1 MIDSRPIIL
10 VVDDTPDNITLVSSL
25 LKDEYKVKIAT
36 NGEKALKIART
47 SPPDL
52 ILLDVMMPV
61 MDGYE
66 TCRQLKMDDKLK
78 DIPVIF
84 LTAKAEVKDES
95 KGFELGA
102 VDYIVKPIS
111 PLILIARVKTH
122 LNLKQAKDFFVDK
135 NQYLEKEV
143 SRRIKEISLMQEVSI
158 MSMAALAEI
167 RDNETGYHIQRTKLY
182 VNLLANLLKENV
194 KYSKLLNQENID
206 LITISAPLHDI
217 GKIGI
222 HDNILLKPGKLT
234 KEEFEIMKTHASLG
248 KEAIERAETLIDK
261 SETFLKFAK
270 EIAGSHHERWD
281 GNGYPNG
288 LKGEEIPISARI
300 MAVADVYDALISK
313 RVYKEAFSNDEAVK
327 IIADEAGKQFN
338 PEIVNI
344 FIENKEKFRE
354 ISERYKEF

>member
-1 MIDSRPIIL
+1 MADSRQVIL

-25 LKDEYKVKIAT
+25 LKDKYKVKIAT
-36 NGEKALKIART
+36 NGEKALKVARE

-52 ILLDVMMPV
+52 ILLDIMMPV

-78 DIPVIF
+78 NIPIIF
-84 LTAKAEVKDES
+84 LTAKAEIEDES

-111 PLILIARVKTH
+111 PAILIARVKTH
-122 LNLKQAKDFFVDK
+122 LNLKQVQDFFIDK
-135 NQYLEKEV
+135 NEYLEKEV
-143 SRRIKEISLMQEVSI
+143 SRRTKEIFLMQEVSI
-158 MSMAALAEI
+158 MSMASLAEI
-167 RDNETGYHIQRTKLY
+167 RDNETGYHIKRTKLY
-182 VNLLANLLKENV
+182 VNLLANLLKENL
-194 KYSKLLNQENID
+194 KYAGLLNQENID

-217 GKIGI
+217 GKVGI
-222 HDNILLKPGKLT
+222 SDNILLKPGKLT

-248 KEAIERAETLIDK
+248 REAIERAEKLIDK

-270 EIAGSHHERWD
+270 EIASSHHERWD
-281 GNGYPNG
+281 GNGYPNR

-300 MAVADVYDALISK
+300 MAVADVYDALVSK
-313 RVYKEAFSNDEAVK
+313 RVYKEAFSNDDAVK
-327 IIADEAGKQFN
+327 IISDEAGKQFD
-338 PEIVNI
+338 PEIVKV

-354 ISERYKEF
+354 ISEIYE